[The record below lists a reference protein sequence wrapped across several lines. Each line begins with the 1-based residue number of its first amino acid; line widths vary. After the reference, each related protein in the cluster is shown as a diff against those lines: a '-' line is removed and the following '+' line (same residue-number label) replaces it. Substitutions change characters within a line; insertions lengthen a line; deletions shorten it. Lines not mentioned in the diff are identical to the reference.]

1 MLSKQVKDKKRNS
14 LRKQKKELYCVEIN
28 TNLKDKL

>member
-1 MLSKQVKDKKRNS
+1 MRDKKRNS
-14 LRKQKKELYCVEIN
+14 LRKQNKELYHVEIN